1 MSELPASR
9 RAQHVVPNAL
19 ITTLA
24 VVIAWISFTQ
34 EPAGSYLFPRLVSV
48 IMVALAAWSLV
59 RALMGISKVGSGV
72 SAEMALNLTPG
83 LVLIF
88 VYVFWAAKTLGFYTS
103 SAAAFFLLFTIYDPT
118 PVTSVRGWALR
129 IVVTAGFMAV
139 IYALFTLLLQVQV
152 PRGLFL

>member
-24 VVIAWISFTQ
+24 VVIAWTSFTQ

-48 IMVALAAWSLV
+48 IMVALAAWSLI

-88 VYVFWAAKTLGFYTS
+88 VYVFWAAKTLGFYTA
-103 SAAAFFLLFTIYDPT
+103 SAKCK
-118 PVTSVRGWALR
+118 S
-129 IVVTAGFMAV
+129 
-139 IYALFTLLLQVQV
+139 
-152 PRGLFL
+152 